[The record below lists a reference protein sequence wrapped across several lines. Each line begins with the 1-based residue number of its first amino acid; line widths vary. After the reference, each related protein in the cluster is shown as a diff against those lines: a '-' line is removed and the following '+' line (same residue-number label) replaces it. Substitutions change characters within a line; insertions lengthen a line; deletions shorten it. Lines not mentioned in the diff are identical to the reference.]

1 MIVTMEMGPRLETR
15 APDFC
20 VLNHESRVMTLEDLQ
35 GERGLMLGFTGDIW
49 QPASVRRILW
59 LQRYQPQFARHGV
72 NLALVIC
79 DKPHMLYGF
88 SMSSVVP
95 LEFPLLADMDR
106 HIHSLYQM
114 NRYAGLV
121 IVDREGIMRD
131 KWIMPDER
139 VWPKAPELIAAMELL

>member
-1 MIVTMEMGPRLETR
+1 MIATMEMGPRLETR

-20 VLNHESRVMTLEDLQ
+20 VLNHNSQVVTLEDLQ
-35 GERGLMLGFTGDIW
+35 GERGLVLGFTGDIW

-59 LQRYQPQFARHGV
+59 LQRHQPQFAKQGV
-72 NLALVIC
+72 NLALLIC

-95 LEFPLLADMDR
+95 LDFPLLADMDR
-106 HIHSLYQM
+106 QVHTLYQM
-114 NRYAGLV
+114 NRFAGLV
-121 IVDREGIMRD
+121 IIDREGIMRD

-139 VWPKAPELIAAMELL
+139 VWPKAPELIGALELL